1 MTASPR
7 YPFVNDK
14 FRERF
19 ASLPDKLRA
28 HIFRVRDVGLDLAS
42 RHGIDE
48 ERAELAILGH
58 DVARAAK
65 KDEILRLADRFGI
78 STLDIERRA
87 PVTLHGPVGA
97 ELLRHEDGLDDG
109 EILAAVRW
117 HTTGHHSLT
126 PLGLLVF
133 IADKLEPRK
142 IKSYPYQREL
152 QHIANESLSQAV
164 LEFLCRETALRLQG
178 RRPVHPA
185 SVAAINSL
193 LMANEAD
200 RPRRPRAMATI
211 GAAVRW
217 HTTGHHSLTP
227 LGLLVFIA
235 DKLEHTQGNG
245 TDCKIKS
252 YPYQRELQHIAN
264 ESLSQAVLEFLCRE
278 TALRLQGR
286 FLTADRC
293 IPPASRP
300 STLC

>member
-1 MTASPR
+1 MTENPR
-7 YPFVNDK
+7 QQFVNDR
-14 FRERF
+14 FQERF
-19 ASLPDKLRA
+19 DSLPDKLRA
-28 HIFRVRDVGLDLAS
+28 HIFRVRDVGLELAS

-65 KDEILRLADRFGI
+65 KDEILRLADRFGM

-97 ELLRHEDGLDDG
+97 ELLRHEDGLEDE

-117 HTTGHHSLT
+117 HTTGHQDLT

-152 QHIANESLSQAV
+152 QHIANESLPQAV
-164 LEFLCRETALRLQG
+164 LEFLCRETALRLQS

-193 LMANEAD
+193 LLANEAD
-200 RPRRPRAMATI
+200 RPRRPRKMAAI
-211 GAAVRW
+211 GA
-217 HTTGHHSLTP
+217 
-227 LGLLVFIA
+227 
-235 DKLEHTQGNG
+235 TQE
-245 TDCKIKS
+245 
-252 YPYQRELQHIAN
+252 REG
-264 ESLSQAVLEFLCRE
+264 V
-278 TALRLQGR
+278 T
-286 FLTADRC
+286 
-293 IPPASRP
+293 
-300 STLC
+300 